1 VGAGDFPAGDGGA
14 GDDPAITTPRV
25 APNVPPAAPYLDLGL
40 RDYKLNA
47 DGTTPSMHPV
57 DQAAQWSFV
66 IRRGT
71 HKADPRVGHTF
82 FESPPGLS
90 AAAKLNDLNLRAQE
104 AFPFSRFIKAGQIA
118 FEGVQLADPKKGETG
133 IAVHYR
139 NLVLD
144 PLQIRTTTV
153 T

>member
-1 VGAGDFPAGDGGA
+1 MGAGAYPAGMGPA
-14 GDDPAITTPRV
+14 GEDPV
-25 APNVPPAAPYLDLGL
+25 AAPSRASANTPPAAPYLDLEL

-47 DGTTPSMHPV
+47 NGTTASMHPV
-57 DQAAQWSFV
+57 DQAAQWSFA

-71 HKADPRVGHTF
+71 HKADARVGHTF
-82 FESPPGLS
+82 FEAPPLTG
-90 AAAKLNDLNLRAQE
+90 AAKINDLSLRAQD
-104 AFPFSRFIKAGQIA
+104 AFPFRRLIAQGLIA
-118 FEGVQLADPKKGETG
+118 FEGVQVADPKKGETG

-144 PLQIRTTTV
+144 PLNVQTTTV